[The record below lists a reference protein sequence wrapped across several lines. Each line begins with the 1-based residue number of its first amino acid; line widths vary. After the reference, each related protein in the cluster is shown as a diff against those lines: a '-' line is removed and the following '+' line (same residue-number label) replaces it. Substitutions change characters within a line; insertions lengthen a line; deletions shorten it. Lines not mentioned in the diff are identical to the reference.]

1 VSRDRS
7 RSTLT
12 KVTWYSREDAAER
25 VGVEPSYLVRL
36 VGLGILAPEEPDRFS
51 PGDVRRV
58 LMARSLEDAEIPL
71 EEVADAIQRGALSL
85 AFLDAPSYE
94 RFAALAAE
102 TFRQVSDRTGIP
114 LELLMVIR
122 EAIGM
127 AQPSPDDRLREDE
140 MAIVPFIEFQ
150 VSEGFRPAAIERLLR
165 VQGDSTRRIT
175 EQEAA
180 WWNSEVIEP
189 ALAAG
194 KGPELIANTDL
205 ADRNTPLVEQSILAM
220 YHAQQARAWT
230 ANIIEGFETLMS
242 EAGIHSRLERLP
254 AICFLDISG
263 YTRLTQERGDDA
275 AADLASTL
283 ARLVQRSSVQHGG
296 KLIKWLGDGV
306 MFYFGDP
313 GPGVRAALEMVDEL
327 AAAGLPPAH
336 VGLDAG
342 PVLFQEGDYF
352 GQTVNL
358 TARIAEYARQGEV
371 LVSQAVA
378 DASQE
383 KGIAFE
389 DIGPVELKGVSGTVH
404 LLRATSLNDRLRLSS
419 SRF

>member
-1 VSRDRS
+1 VISY
-7 RSTLT
+7 T
-12 KVTWYSREDAAER
+12 REDAAER
-25 VGVEPSYLVRL
+25 VGVEPSYLGRL
-36 VGLGILAPEEPDRFS
+36 VDLGILAPEEPDRFS
-51 PGDVRRV
+51 PGDVRRA
-58 LMARSLEDAEIPL
+58 LMAKSLEGAGIPL
-71 EEVADAIQRGALSL
+71 EGVAAGVHSGALSL
-85 AFLDAPSYE
+85 SFFDAASYE

-102 TFRQVSDRTGIP
+102 TFRQVADRTGIP
-114 LELLMVIR
+114 LDLLTVVR

-140 MAIVPFIEFQ
+140 MAIVPFVELQ
-150 VSEGFRPAAIERLLR
+150 LAEGFRPPAIERLLR
-165 VQGDSTRRIT
+165 VQGDGTRRIT
-175 EQEAA
+175 EQEGA
-180 WWNSEVIEP
+180 WWNSEVIAP
-189 ALAAG
+189 AMAAG
-194 KGPELIANTDL
+194 KGPEEIGNEDL
-205 ADRNTPLVEQSILAM
+205 ADRLAPLSEQAVLAM

-230 ANIIEGFETLMS
+230 ANIIEGFEMQL
-242 EAGIHSRLERLP
+242 AKAAIHTRLERLP

-275 AADLASTL
+275 AADLSTTV

-296 KLIKWLGDGV
+296 KPIKWLGDGV

-313 GPGVRAALEMVDEL
+313 GPGVRAALEMVDGL

-336 VGLDAG
+336 VGLHAG

-358 TARIAEYARQGEV
+358 SARIADYARQGEV

-383 KGIAFE
+383 TGITFG

-404 LLRATSLNDRLRLSS
+404 LLRAHLA
-419 SRF
+419 

>member
-1 VSRDRS
+1 M
-7 RSTLT
+7 
-12 KVTWYSREDAAER
+12 TWYSSENAAER
-25 VGVEPSYLVRL
+25 AGVEPNYLVRL
-36 VGLGILAPEEPDRFS
+36 VDLGILTPEERDRFA

-58 LMARSLEDAEIPL
+58 LMAKSLEDAGIPL
-71 EEVADAIQRGALSL
+71 DGVGAAIQRGTLSF
-85 AFLDAPSYE
+85 AFLDAASYE

-102 TFRQVSDRTGIP
+102 TFQQVSDRTGIP

-140 MAIVPFIEFQ
+140 MAIVPFIELQ

-175 EQEAA
+175 EQEAV

-189 ALAAG
+189 AMAAG
-194 KGPELIANTDL
+194 KGAEGIANADL
-205 ADRNTPLVEQSILAM
+205 ADRNAPLSEQAVLAM

-230 ANIIEGFETLMS
+230 ANIIEGFEVLMAK
-242 EAGIHSRLERLP
+242 AGIHSRLERLP

-275 AADLASTL
+275 AADLATTVH
-283 ARLVQRSSVQHGG
+283 RLVQRTSVQHGG
-296 KLIKWLGDGV
+296 KPIKWLGDGV
-306 MFYFGDP
+306 MFHFVDP
-313 GPGVRAALEMVDEL
+313 GPGVRAALEMVDGL

-336 VGLDAG
+336 VGLHAG

-378 DASQE
+378 DASHE
-383 KGIAFE
+383 KGIAFG

-404 LLRATSLNDRLRLSS
+404 LLRAQLADDRPVGQGASGS
-419 SRF
+419 VAE

>member
-1 VSRDRS
+1 MD
-7 RSTLT
+7 
-12 KVTWYSREDAAER
+12 
-25 VGVEPSYLVRL
+25 
-36 VGLGILAPEEPDRFS
+36 LGILAPADPDRFS
-51 PGDVRRV
+51 PGDVRRA
-58 LMARSLEDAEIPL
+58 LMANSLEGAGIPL
-71 EEVADAIQRGALSL
+71 EGVAAGIQSGALSL
-85 AFLDAPSYE
+85 SFLDATSYE

-102 TFRQVSDRTGIP
+102 TFQQVADRTGIP
-114 LELLMVIR
+114 LELLMVVR

-140 MAIVPFIEFQ
+140 MAIVPFVELQ
-150 VSEGFRPAAIERLLR
+150 LDEGFRAPAIERLLR
-165 VQGDSTRRIT
+165 VQGDGTRRIT
-175 EQEAA
+175 EQEGA

-189 ALAAG
+189 AVAAG
-194 KGPELIANTDL
+194 NGPEEIANADL
-205 ADRNTPLVEQSILAM
+205 ADRIAPLSEQALLAM

-230 ANIIEGFETLMS
+230 ANIIEAFEVMMAK
-242 EAGIHSRLERLP
+242 AGIHSRLERQP

-275 AADLASTL
+275 AADLSTTV

-296 KLIKWLGDGV
+296 KPIKWLGDGV

-313 GPGVRAALEMVDEL
+313 GPGVRAALEMVDGL

-336 VGLDAG
+336 VGLHAG

-358 TARIAEYARQGEV
+358 SARIADYARQGEV

-378 DASQE
+378 DASNE
-383 KGIAFE
+383 TGITFG

-404 LLRATSLNDRLRLSS
+404 LLRAHIA
-419 SRF
+419 

>member
-1 VSRDRS
+1 MD
-7 RSTLT
+7 L
-12 KVTWYSREDAAER
+12 A
-25 VGVEPSYLVRL
+25 
-36 VGLGILAPEEPDRFS
+36 ILAPEEPDRFS

-58 LMARSLEDAEIPL
+58 LMAKSLEDAGIPL
-71 EEVADAIQRGALSL
+71 EGVADAIGRGALSL
-85 AFLDAPSYE
+85 DFLDAASFE
-94 RFAALAAE
+94 RFAALAPE
-102 TFRQVSDRTGIP
+102 TFQQVSDRTGIP

-140 MAIVPFIEFQ
+140 MAIVPFIELQ
-150 VSEGFRPAAIERLLR
+150 VAEGFRPAAIERLLR

-189 ALAAG
+189 AMAAG
-194 KGPELIANTDL
+194 KGPEEISNPDL
-205 ADRNTPLVEQSILAM
+205 ADRSSPLSEQAVLAM

-230 ANIIEGFETLMS
+230 ANIIEGFEVLM
-242 EAGIHSRLERLP
+242 EKAGIHSRLERLP
-254 AICFLDISG
+254 AICFLDITG

-275 AADLASTL
+275 AADLAATV

-296 KLIKWLGDGV
+296 KPIKWLGDGV
-306 MFYFGDP
+306 MFYFSDP
-313 GPGVRAALEMVDEL
+313 SQGTRAALEMVDGL

-336 VGLDAG
+336 VGLHSG

-352 GQTVNL
+352 GQTVNV

-383 KGIAFE
+383 KGLAFG

-404 LLRATSLNDRLRLSS
+404 LLRAHLA
-419 SRF
+419 